1 MVALRERLREL
12 ERERREL
19 VQTIAG
25 NGSGF
30 AVNDARQEGFEVLLK
45 ELEACVEEVESLGI
59 VVKDVDLGLVDFP
72 APQRRA
78 RSPLLARRR
87 GAGRVLARPRG
98 GVRGAET
105 GRLGRRGRRMSE
117 FWQRL
122 AIAAVVI
129 AVAALVAR
137 VVDRGIARRD
147 LAPEAATRY
156 RVLRRSIWIT
166 IVFVGVFSAL
176 LVIPQVQTIAG
187 GILASSAV
195 LGLVIGFASQRTI
208 GNFVAG
214 ILIAFTQPLRLGDEV
229 EVQGA
234 SGIVEEIGLTYTWIR
249 TRDNDR
255 YVVPNEKL
263 ASDTIRNST
272 IRSPG
277 TLAEVTVQVPV
288 TADLR
293 AVVAALAQ
301 ESDDVYVTELAAE
314 DVTITVRRTIAD
326 DGVAERAA
334 SDLRLEVHDRL
345 RAAGAVS

>member
-1 MVALRERLREL
+1 
-12 ERERREL
+12 
-19 VQTIAG
+19 
-25 NGSGF
+25 
-30 AVNDARQEGFEVLLK
+30 
-45 ELEACVEEVESLGI
+45 
-59 VVKDVDLGLVDFP
+59 
-72 APQRRA
+72 
-78 RSPLLARRR
+78 
-87 GAGRVLARPRG
+87 
-98 GVRGAET
+98 
-105 GRLGRRGRRMSE
+105 MSE

-122 AIAAVVI
+122 AVAAVVI

-137 VVDRGIARRD
+137 VVDRAIARRA
-147 LAPEAATRY
+147 LAPETATRY
-156 RVLRRSIWIT
+156 RVLRRSIWVT

-195 LGLVIGFASQRTI
+195 VGLVIGFASQRTI

-214 ILIAFTQPLRLGDEV
+214 LLIAFTQPLRLGDEV
-229 EVQGA
+229 EMQGA
-234 SGIVEEIGLTYTWIR
+234 SGVVEEIGLTYTWLR

-263 ASDTIRNST
+263 ASDTILNST

-277 TLAEVTVQVPV
+277 TLAEVTVRVPV

-301 ESDDVYVTELAAE
+301 ESDDVYVTELAAD

-326 DGVAERAA
+326 DGAPERAA

-345 RAAGAVS
+345 RTAGAVS